1 MFTKLRSCEK
11 TFKFFPLF
19 LEVKEKEMRLRNDG
33 WVKKRQFTLLK
44 NGSGWMF
51 QKCLINVC
59 ENQEQFL
66 GKTFTLRNNSRK
78 TILNKLLKFSWY
90 KSNFLDYHLSSYG
103 LGDSVLSEKKQAAE
117 VEFLQMS
124 FQNHVRFR
132 TESLV

>member
-1 MFTKLRSCEK
+1 
-11 TFKFFPLF
+11 
-19 LEVKEKEMRLRNDG
+19 
-33 WVKKRQFTLLK
+33 
-44 NGSGWMF
+44 MF